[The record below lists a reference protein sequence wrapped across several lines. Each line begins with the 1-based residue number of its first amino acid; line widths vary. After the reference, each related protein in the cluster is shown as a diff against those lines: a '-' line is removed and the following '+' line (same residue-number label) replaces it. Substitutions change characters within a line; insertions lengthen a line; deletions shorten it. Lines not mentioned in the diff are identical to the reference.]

1 MTEEGRDPHLHLTS
15 CVTYCTE
22 EEEEWRMGARSRSA
36 CASTAGPGLARSA
49 GLSVC
54 LAERA
59 LARAPRGA
67 TTTPPL
73 LLLMMLARDGGTPGT
88 SIKAARRAEVAY
100 SYIVCT

>member
-1 MTEEGRDPHLHLTS
+1 MEDGSAVVER
-15 CVTYCTE
+15 V
-22 EEEEWRMGARSRSA
+22 RINRRARSRSV
-36 CASTAGPGLARSA
+36 CGSVRLPGRAGTR
-49 GLSVC
+49 
-54 LAERA
+54 
-59 LARAPRGA
+59 ARASCGA